1 MDDNETVSSAAGTS
15 MDTGTTFRR
24 PAKSSKAW
32 DHATFL
38 ANGSYKCNYCSK
50 VYGSGSSSE
59 TFNRHLKEK
68 HSDVLTTTMEHVIAA
83 PIIAPFDQETATRRF
98 IKCDLQPFSTAD
110 SPELRDFIESLNPQ
124 HRPPS
129 RT

>member
-1 MDDNETVSSAAGTS
+1 MDDNETASSAAGTS

-50 VYGSGSSSE
+50 VYGSGSSSG

-83 PIIAPFDQETATRRF
+83 PIIAP
-98 IKCDLQPFSTAD
+98 IKK
-110 SPELRDFIESLNPQ
+110 RPQ
-124 HRPPS
+124 GAS
-129 RT
+129 SSG

>member
-1 MDDNETVSSAAGTS
+1 MDDNETASSAAGTR
-15 MDTGTTFRR
+15 MDTGATFCR

-50 VYGSGSSSE
+50 VYGSGSSSG

-68 HSDVLTTTMEHVIAA
+68 HSDVLTTPWSMSSPS
-83 PIIAPFDQETATRRF
+83 PIIALFDQETATRRF
-98 IKCDLQPFSTAD
+98 IKWIVCDLQ
-110 SPELRDFIESLNPQ
+110 
-124 HRPPS
+124 
-129 RT
+129 